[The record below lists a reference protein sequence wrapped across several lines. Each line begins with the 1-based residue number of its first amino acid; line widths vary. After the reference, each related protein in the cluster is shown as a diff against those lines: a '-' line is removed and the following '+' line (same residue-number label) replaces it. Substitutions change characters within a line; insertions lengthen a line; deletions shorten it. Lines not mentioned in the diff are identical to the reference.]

1 MRVAIAIL
9 NWNGKA
15 LLEKFL
21 PDVIKHSP
29 DYADVYVI
37 DNNSSDDSVEF
48 IASNFTSV
56 KIIQNADNYGFS
68 KGYNEGLKKVSADY
82 FVLLNSDIQVTQNWI
97 DRIIALMETDTT
109 IAACQPKLLNYNVRD
124 EFEYAGGA
132 GGFIDK
138 WGYPFCR
145 GRIFDSFEKDT
156 DQYND
161 TREIFWASGACLFI
175 RSTVYNEA
183 GGLDEDFFAHMEE
196 IDLCWRIRN
205 LGYKIIYC
213 PDAVVYHVGAGTLA
227 KRNPQKT
234 FYNFRNNLLMLC
246 KNHAP
251 GFFGM
256 KLIFRG
262 VLDGMAAFKF
272 LLSGDANHFFA
283 VLRAHISFYSMLG
296 KMLKKRKTIQ
306 KKIKRYSISCVYRRS
321 IVWEYFVKKK
331 KKFSELNR
339 KLF

>member
-1 MRVAIAIL
+1 
-9 NWNGKA
+9 
-15 LLEKFL
+15 
-21 PDVIKHSP
+21 
-29 DYADVYVI
+29 
-37 DNNSSDDSVEF
+37 
-48 IASNFTSV
+48 
-56 KIIQNADNYGFS
+56 
-68 KGYNEGLKKVSADY
+68 
-82 FVLLNSDIQVTQNWI
+82 
-97 DRIIALMETDTT
+97 
-109 IAACQPKLLNYNVRD
+109 
-124 EFEYAGGA
+124 
-132 GGFIDK
+132 
-138 WGYPFCR
+138 
-145 GRIFDSFEKDT
+145 
-156 DQYND
+156 
-161 TREIFWASGACLFI
+161 
-175 RSTVYNEA
+175 
-183 GGLDEDFFAHMEE
+183 
-196 IDLCWRIRN
+196 
-205 LGYKIIYC
+205 
-213 PDAVVYHVGAGTLA
+213 
-227 KRNPQKT
+227 
-234 FYNFRNNLLMLC
+234 MLC